1 MNRSIGIILSNY
13 FFDKKNGIIQNYFTN
28 KYQICSFIKS
38 NNIFI
43 SLISIIKIYDI
54 NQINISCINL
64 GLFNFIIEYMNNN
77 LGMFIIGLRKK
88 YRDEVIPAFEKFLKI
103 IKNVERNFIILD
115 QKIILL

>member
-1 MNRSIGIILSNY
+1 MNKSIGIILSNY
-13 FFDKKNGIIQNYFTN
+13 FFDKKNGIDIKNYFTN

-88 YRDEVIPAFEKFLKI
+88 
-103 IKNVERNFIILD
+103 
-115 QKIILL
+115 

>member
-43 SLISIIKIYDI
+43 SLISIVKIYDI

-64 GLFNFIIEYMNNN
+64 RLLNFIIEYINNN

-88 YRDEVIPAFEKFLKI
+88 YRDEVIPAFE
-103 IKNVERNFIILD
+103 NF
-115 QKIILL
+115 KK

>member
-1 MNRSIGIILSNY
+1 MKKKKKRIEEKGEEVRQLEDEDVPYRVFSKDQQYPGIEMNRAIGIILSNY

-54 NQINISCINL
+54 NQINISCIN
-64 GLFNFIIEYMNNN
+64 F
-77 LGMFIIGLRKK
+77 
-88 YRDEVIPAFEKFLKI
+88 
-103 IKNVERNFIILD
+103 
-115 QKIILL
+115 

>member
-13 FFDKKNGIIQNYFTN
+13 FFDKKNWIDIKYYFTN
-28 KYQICSFIKS
+28 KCQICTFIKS
-38 NNIFI
+38 NNI
-43 SLISIIKIYDI
+43 SLISIVKIYDI

-88 YRDEVIPAFEKFLKI
+88 YRDEVILF
-103 IKNVERNFIILD
+103 
-115 QKIILL
+115 